1 MFQVNFTLRFCVS
14 TLVVALLSLNSIR
27 SSAQAPLQNVYVYGG
42 IEYTSL
48 SAAEA
53 AMRNN
58 GATDDYATKAREAL
72 KRTGF
77 TSVNGKDYIT
87 YTAETESAEASLVLS
102 NFKTGG
108 VTIVVVKGFY
118 IF

>member
-1 MFQVNFTLRFCVS
+1 
-14 TLVVALLSLNSIR
+14 
-27 SSAQAPLQNVYVYGG
+27 
-42 IEYTSL
+42 
-48 SAAEA
+48 
-53 AMRNN
+53 MRNN
-58 GATDDYATKAREAL
+58 GATDDYAKKAREAL

-108 VTIVVVKGFY
+108 VSYPSFDLAIQAHLDVMYSRPSPLYHCQPPAVTSSSSTLVLPHTDYWWGGGPKR
-118 IF
+118 